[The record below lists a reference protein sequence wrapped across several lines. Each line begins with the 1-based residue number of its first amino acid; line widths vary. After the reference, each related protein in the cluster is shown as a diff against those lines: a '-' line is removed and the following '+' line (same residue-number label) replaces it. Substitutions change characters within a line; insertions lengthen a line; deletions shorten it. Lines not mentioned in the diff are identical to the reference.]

1 MEKSQRTALNLVP
14 SEFELTLDVCVRR
27 RCETGRSSDS
37 YCTMCGVRY
46 LRLRHLAS
54 SARADTSLKV
64 QVVSV
69 SWRKKERA
77 LTL

>member
-1 MEKSQRTALNLVP
+1 MEKSQRTALNFVP

-27 RCETGRSSDS
+27 RERGRSSDS

-54 SARADTSLKV
+54 SARADASLEF